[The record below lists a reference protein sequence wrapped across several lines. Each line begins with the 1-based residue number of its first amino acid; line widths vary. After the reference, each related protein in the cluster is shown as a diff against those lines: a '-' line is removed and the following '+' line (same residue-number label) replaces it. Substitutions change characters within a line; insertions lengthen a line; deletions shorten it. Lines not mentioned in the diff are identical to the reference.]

1 MSIPGSSESAA
12 VASSDG
18 APVARWTENAT
29 PHEARW
35 RTERD
40 SPPPRRIEIVDDT
53 VSADAAY
60 RLACEG
66 TALLW
71 RGDFHNARQL
81 LQAMARRARQLPR
94 RKSRA
99 GAAKPPSDPP
109 GAAFHRHRQAQAQ
122 HGRVLSQL
130 LLPIAPDYAIEAKRA
145 PDARAAIAH
154 AWGPADDRPSIVA
167 LRDVLGIVGA
177 YEWYR
182 KGVAIPAL
190 GPAPNN
196 RIHAHYGVF
205 SPLRGEYVDLV
216 AKAPLPAA
224 GVGLAYD
231 IATGTGVLACVLARR
246 GIAQVI
252 ATERDARA
260 LACAREN
267 VERLGYASQ
276 VYVVATDLFPS
287 GTDAR
292 ADLIVCNPPWLP
304 ARATAPIERA
314 VYDEDS
320 RMLRAFLEGL
330 PGQLALHGEGWLV
343 LSDLAERLGLR
354 SRDALLTWIDSAGL
368 AILDRLD
375 TRPKHPKA
383 HDPDDPL
390 HAARSAEVTS
400 LWKLGVKR

>member
-1 MSIPGSSESAA
+1 MTSQSTPTVGLPTNSEDVPA
-12 VASSDG
+12 V
-18 APVARWTENAT
+18 PWTENGT
-29 PHEARW
+29 THTARW
-35 RTERD
+35 RSERGM
-40 SPPPRRIEIVDDT
+40 PPPRRIEVVDDT
-53 VSADAAY
+53 ISADAAY

-81 LQAMARRARQLPR
+81 LQAMAKRAQQLPR
-94 RKSRA
+94 RKQR
-99 GAAKPPSDPP
+99 GVAAKAPSSQP
-109 GAAFHRHRQAQAQ
+109 GDAFHRHRQAQAQ

-130 LLPIAPDYAIEAKRA
+130 LMPIGADYAIESKRA
-145 PDARAAIAH
+145 PDVSLACAH

-167 LRDVLGIVGA
+167 LRELLGIVGA

-182 KGVAIPAL
+182 KGVPIPAL
-190 GPAPNN
+190 GTGPGN

-216 AKAPLPAA
+216 ANAPLSAT
-224 GVGLAYD
+224 GVKLAYD

-246 GIAQVI
+246 GVPRII

-267 VERLGYASQ
+267 VERLGYAAAVQ
-276 VYVVATDLFPS
+276 VVASDLYP
-287 GTDAR
+287 TEADAR

-304 ARATAPIERA
+304 ARTSAPIERA

-320 RMLRAFLEGL
+320 RMLRAYLEGL
-330 PGQLALHGEGWLV
+330 PQHLADHGEGWLV

-354 SRDALLTWIDSAGL
+354 TRDSLLAWIHAAGL
-368 AILDRLD
+368 EILDRLD

-383 HDPDDPL
+383 NDPDDPL
-390 HAARSAEVTS
+390 HAARAGEVTS